1 MNDKIN
7 RLNKSI
13 KIFLNYLIGPILF
26 FWLAYNVVLQIK
38 QQPDLGIYLNGIKEQ
53 STLGGFVLFSLV
65 VVFMFIQWIAEAKKW
80 QLLMNLVSPISLTTA
95 VKAIFSGISFS
106 IATPN
111 RIGEF
116 AGRILHLPAGSRLQ
130 GTSFTF
136 VGNFSQLIVTLIF
149 GSFSLFFISTTDV
162 QTFSIFFQSGFFI
175 FFKILIPILT
185 LLMILMY
192 FKLGVIFEKLFS
204 VSFLIRMGNKLSILK
219 EIPNTILLQVLLL
232 SIFRFF
238 IFFIQYQLLFYLMDV
253 GIGAIDLFIGISILF
268 LLLSAVPTIAF
279 VELGLRWQFA
289 LILFGGL
296 SSNKLG
302 ISIAMTT
309 VWFVNLM
316 LPAFLG
322 ALSMISF
329 NGIKTKN

>member
-1 MNDKIN
+1 M
-7 RLNKSI
+7 L
-13 KIFLNYLIGPILF
+13 
-26 FWLAYNVVLQIK
+26 LQIK
-38 QQPDLGIYLNGIKEQ
+38 EQPNLGVYLSGIKDQ
-53 STLGGFVLFSLV
+53 ATAGGYILLSLV
-65 VVFMFIQWIAEAKKW
+65 LVLMFIQWIAEAKKW
-80 QLLMNLVSPISLTTA
+80 QLLMDLVSPISLATA
-95 VKAIFSGISFS
+95 TKAIFSGISFS

-116 AGRILHLPAGSRLQ
+116 AGRILHLPTGSRLE

-136 VGNFSQLIVTLIF
+136 VGNFSQLIVTLIC
-149 GSFSLFFISTTDV
+149 GSFSLFFLSASDV

-175 FFKILIPILT
+175 FFKILIPFLT
-185 LLMILMY
+185 LLMFLIY
-192 FKLGVIFEKLFS
+192 FKMGFIFGKLFS
-204 VSFLIRMGNKLSILK
+204 VSFLKGVGQQLSILK
-219 EIPNTILLQVLLL
+219 RIPNSILLQVLIL
-232 SIFRFF
+232 SIFRFL

-253 GIGAIDLFIGISILF
+253 GVGTIDLFIGISILF

-302 ISIAMTT
+302 ISIAITT
-309 VWFVNLM
+309 VWFVNLI

-322 ALSMISF
+322 ALSMIGFSG
-329 NGIKTKN
+329 NKSKN